1 MCTKLRPY
9 TVNSILGKI
18 AGGQLNITIDNVP
31 YTCNQSIS
39 VQEQMSNLLAS
50 DRQNGGGK
58 RKSKK
63 KTRKIKSEKNLYKE
77 FLDKKYSKEQLLKK
91 CKSLGIKVTTRKNG
105 MIKPIKKE
113 TIINKIIKI
122 KFG

>member
-1 MCTKLRPY
+1 MCTKLNPN
-9 TVNSILGKI
+9 TVRSILGKI

-58 RKSKK
+58 KKSKK
-63 KTRKIKSEKNLYKE
+63 KTRKIKSEKILYKE